1 MTVFKERVSWLP
13 SLMNSGNKPVH
24 YNRYRTKNNRYITK
38 RPANLIGRFIR
49 IYFSSVRAFLLL
61 PRSAIIIVWRPY
73 CSNLSD
79 IQTPDWIKKWKNQ
92 NVEMLSEQIVRPI
105 IEQARSA
112 YLAFP
117 VINVCPSLSFIG
129 KKLEVNFLD
138 YCSYP
143 KVKCGFIFQSRLTS
157 HKGIPDEIWIK
168 YSAFYFYSPA
178 NVNCFKIGLKKG
190 IFTWNWYKSTNNLL
204 FLKHKII
211 QIGFW
216 GKCSIRH
223 EIVIFS
229 YYKCVVTFS
238 FNLNIR
244 AFLLRR

>member
-1 MTVFKERVSWLP
+1 
-13 SLMNSGNKPVH
+13 
-24 YNRYRTKNNRYITK
+24 
-38 RPANLIGRFIR
+38 
-49 IYFSSVRAFLLL
+49 
-61 PRSAIIIVWRPY
+61 
-73 CSNLSD
+73 
-79 IQTPDWIKKWKNQ
+79 
-92 NVEMLSEQIVRPI
+92 MLSEQIVRPI

-117 VINVCPSLSFIG
+117 VINVCPSLSIFG

-143 KVKCGFIFQSRLTS
+143 NPKCGFIFQSRLTS

-168 YSAFYFYSPA
+168 YSPFYFCSPA
-178 NVNCFKIGLKKG
+178 NVSCFKIGLKKG
-190 IFTWNWYKSTNNLL
+190 IFTQNWYKSTNNLL

-211 QIGFW
+211 HIGFW
-216 GKCSIRH
+216 VKCSIRH
-223 EIVIFS
+223 EIVIFC